1 MSVGSGL
8 LWECPSGFPEE
19 VAFDLKP
26 EGRIRLS
33 AEECDAGP
41 VSAGTDNPRQ
51 LGT

>member
-1 MSVGSGL
+1 MGSGL
-8 LWECPSGFPEE
+8 LWECPLGFPEE

-33 AEECDAGP
+33 AEEYDDGP